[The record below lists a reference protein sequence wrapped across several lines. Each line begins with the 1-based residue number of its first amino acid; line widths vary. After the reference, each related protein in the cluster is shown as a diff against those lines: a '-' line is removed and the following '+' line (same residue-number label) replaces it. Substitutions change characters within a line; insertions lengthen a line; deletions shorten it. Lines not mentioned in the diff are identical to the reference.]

1 MLLSLLALKSKSHWL
16 SGETYL
22 RLCLNVC
29 SRFEIVKHGW
39 TLVEHVLKTIG
50 IWFHLRP
57 NVAKTMSHSVRPFRI
72 TLHTIHTLALLGDHV
87 DTSVHSCTM
96 LDVIDCI
103 FIILR
108 LTAPP
113 QLLIWTEASLGAT
126 IEVRRVAASTTIS
139 KRSSDSGSPAR
150 GCTYLSKTFL
160 AQQGATP
167 QESWVLQ
174 KFTYFNVKLSRAR
187 TKQRQNRVFKT
198 SQNPIPK

>member
-1 MLLSLLALKSKSHWL
+1 VLLSLLALKSKSHWL

-50 IWFHLRP
+50 IWFHFRP

-72 TLHTIHTLALLGDHV
+72 TLHTIHTLALLGGHI
-87 DTSVHSCTM
+87 DTSVHSCAM

-126 IEVRRVAASTTIS
+126 IEVRRVAASHNYPRGPPT
-139 KRSSDSGSPAR
+139 PEAR
-150 GCTYLSKTFL
+150 HAVAPTYPRHS
-160 AQQGATP
+160 
-167 QESWVLQ
+167 
-174 KFTYFNVKLSRAR
+174 
-187 TKQRQNRVFKT
+187 
-198 SQNPIPK
+198 